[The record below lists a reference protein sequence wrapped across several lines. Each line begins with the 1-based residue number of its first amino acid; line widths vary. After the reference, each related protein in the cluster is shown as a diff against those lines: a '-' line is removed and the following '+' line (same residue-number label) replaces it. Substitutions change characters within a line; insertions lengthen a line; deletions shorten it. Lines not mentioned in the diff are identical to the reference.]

1 VPLYRLA
8 FEKAE
13 PDEIY
18 HAVDE
23 EGVSINAIVEVLG
36 RGLKVR

>member
-8 FEKAE
+8 LEKAE
-13 PDEIY
+13 PGEIY

-23 EGVSINAIVEVLG
+23 EGVSINAIVEGHG